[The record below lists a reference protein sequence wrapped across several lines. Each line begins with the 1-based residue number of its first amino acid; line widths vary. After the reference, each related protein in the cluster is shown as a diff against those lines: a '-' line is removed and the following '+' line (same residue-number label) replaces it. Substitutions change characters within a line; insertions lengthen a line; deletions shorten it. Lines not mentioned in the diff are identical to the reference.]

1 MHIGSWTRSAQ
12 AASLGA
18 AFPFE
23 LAEGFTRLRAFDN
36 SEGDYIC
43 RCDAKD
49 ASDEIGAIEGVVDV
63 SEQARTRTEL

>member
-1 MHIGSWTRSAQ
+1 M
-12 AASLGA
+12 
-18 AFPFE
+18 
-23 LAEGFTRLRAFDN
+23 RAFDH

-49 ASDEIGAIEGVVDV
+49 ARDEIEVIEGVVDV